1 MLRGSSIARPLKFAL
16 IDGFLQVSF
25 PVLLLWV
32 RGNYLLSAFEV
43 KAK

>member
-1 MLRGSSIARPLKFAL
+1 MLRGSSIPRPLKFAL

-32 RGNYLLSAFEV
+32 RGNDSFKSLRS
-43 KAK
+43 KS